1 LSSADRN
8 PDRHAAPAGAW
19 IKGVVVALE
28 ARRFRGRLA
37 AFRKPVVPDRLIG
50 LADLRHVAVMREDD
64 VGRRPKRELDTVLWH
79 RTEFRHTCRAHI
91 FDAIVVRAGCDAD
104 WRLCYFVV
112 DLTVGAGHEP
122 LPLARNVLRVLVRHM
137 LT

>member
-1 LSSADRN
+1 MAF
-8 PDRHAAPAGAW
+8 
-19 IKGVVVALE
+19 E
-28 ARRFRGRLA
+28 ARRFGRRLA
-37 AFRKPVVPDRLIG
+37 ALRKPVIPDRLIG
-50 LADLRHVAVMREDD
+50 LADLRHMTVMREND
-64 VGRRPKRELDTVLWH
+64 VGRRRKRELDTVLWH
-79 RTEFRHTCRAHI
+79 RTELRHTCRAHI
-91 FDAIVVRAGCDAD
+91 FDAIVVRAGRDAD